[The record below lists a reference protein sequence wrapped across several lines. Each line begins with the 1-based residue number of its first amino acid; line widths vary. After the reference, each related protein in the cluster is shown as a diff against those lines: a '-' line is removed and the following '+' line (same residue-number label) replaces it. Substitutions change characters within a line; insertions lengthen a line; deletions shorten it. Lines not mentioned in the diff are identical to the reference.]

1 MKFKKYFLVT
11 GSNGFIGSHLAEKLV
26 DNGEYVIGIDRHKS
40 LPKNLEKL
48 RDNRNFTYYQCDLS
62 QDLKLLRK
70 LISNSLYTFHFGAVV
85 GVQNYLNR
93 PMRMFESNV
102 IGSYN
107 LIKAW
112 SEFDTPLM
120 FASTSEI
127 YGKNPDVPWNENSD
141 RILGD
146 TAKDRWSYSTG
157 KALIE
162 HLIIALSKE
171 RNLNYK
177 IVRFFNVYGPRQKP
191 IFVISRALSRALK
204 SESIEIFD
212 GGEQTRSYIFIDD
225 AIDAILSISGATLN
239 NIFNIGNDEEV
250 TVKDLYLRIAKLIPN
265 TSISNI
271 ETQLS
276 HGQGYEDLPRR
287 VPDISTLKTNA
298 AWKPNYSLDKGLE
311 TTLDWINSNKWWLNL
326 DSEIDFKL

>member
-1 MKFKKYFLVT
+1 MKFKNYFLVT
-11 GSNGFIGSHLAEKLV
+11 GSNGFIGSHLAEKLIG
-26 DNGEYVIGIDRHKS
+26 NGEYVIGIDRHKS

-48 RDNRNFTYYQCDLS
+48 QNNRNFTYYQCDLS

-70 LISNSLYTFHFGAVV
+70 LISNSLHIFHFGAVV
-85 GVQNYLNR
+85 GVQNYLNK
-93 PMRMFESNV
+93 PMRMFESNI

-112 SEFDTPLM
+112 SEFDIPLM

-171 RNLNYK
+171 RKLNYK

-191 IFVISRALSRALK
+191 IFVIPRALCRALK
-204 SESIEIFD
+204 GQPIEIFD
-212 GGEQTRSYIFIDD
+212 TGEQTRSYIFIDD
-225 AIDAILSISGATLN
+225 AIDAILSVSGATLN
-239 NIFNIGNDEEV
+239 NVFNIGNNEEIA
-250 TVKDLYLRIAKLIPN
+250 VKDLYLKIAKLIPN

-287 VPDISTLKTNA
+287 VPDISALKINS
-298 AWKPNYSLDKGLE
+298 AWKPIYSLDEGLE
-311 TTLDWINSNKWWLNL
+311 STLGWIKSNKWWLNL
-326 DSEIDFKL
+326 DSEIDFRL

>member
-1 MKFKKYFLVT
+1 MKSKNYFLVT

-26 DNGEYVIGIDRHKS
+26 GNGGYVIGIDQHKS
-40 LPKNLEKL
+40 PSKNLEKL
-48 RDNRNFTYYQCDLS
+48 RDNRNFRYYQCDVS
-62 QDLKLLRK
+62 QDLRLLRK
-70 LISNSLYTFHFGAVV
+70 LISNSLYIFHFGAVV

-93 PMRMFESNV
+93 PMCMFESNI

-107 LIKAW
+107 IIKAW

-127 YGKNPDVPWNENSD
+127 YGKNPDVPWSENSD

-146 TAKDRWSYSTG
+146 TTKDRWSYSTG

-171 RNLNYK
+171 HKLNYK

-191 IFVISRALSRALK
+191 IFVIPRALSRALK
-204 SESIEIFD
+204 SQPIEIFD
-212 GGEQTRSYIFIDD
+212 GGQQTRSYIFIDD
-225 AIDAILSISGATLN
+225 AIDAILSVSNATLN
-239 NIFNIGNDEEV
+239 NIFNIGNNEEV
-250 TVKDLYLRIAKLIPN
+250 TVKDLYMKIAKLIPN
-265 TSISNI
+265 TSISNV

-287 VPDISTLKTNA
+287 VPNISTLKMNA
-298 AWKPNYSLDKGLE
+298 AWKPNYSLNEGLE
-311 TTLDWINSNKWWLNL
+311 ITLDWIKSNKWWLDL
-326 DSEIDFKL
+326 DSEINLKL